1 MARYSRI
8 DERERLE
15 DEAARRFLA
24 ARASGSDDDWAEAYA
39 WIAEHPAHGV
49 AFAKAEAAW
58 EISGRLKEVAPRID
72 PEAIAGPAGRFEAVV
87 GRRQVIAAIFATA
100 FIGTAATVAVQKA
113 SAVVRYRTAV
123 GEARRF
129 RLEDGSSIFLNT
141 NSAVEIAIRERS
153 RFVRLLRGE
162 ASFIVAADHPAPLVI
177 DAEGTTLQARGGG
190 FNVRLRPDVLEL
202 TVVDGMVRVAGLE
215 GAGSE
220 GRGDVRVV
228 AATQGAAIRGGSVA
242 MTALSSMQAA
252 RRLAWQSGIVEFRG
266 ETLAQAV
273 DEFNRYRVSPL
284 VIGDPEIAS
293 VRVEG
298 RFRVGASDQFIG
310 LLSPGL
316 GIRQVV
322 GADRSVLLLRAPGFA
337 PDLSEDGRN
346 LALDR

>member
-1 MARYSRI
+1 MVRYSRI

-15 DEAARRFLA
+15 DEAARRFLK
-24 ARASGSDDDWAEAYA
+24 ARTSGTDNDWADAYA

-58 EISGRLKEVAPRID
+58 EVSGRLKEVSPRID

-87 GRRQVIAAIFATA
+87 GRRQVIAAIFTTA
-100 FIGTAATVAVQKA
+100 FVGTAATVAVQKA
-113 SAVVRYRTAV
+113 SSVVRYRTAV
-123 GEARRF
+123 GEAQRF

-162 ASFIVAADHPAPLVI
+162 ASFVVAPGHPAPLVI
-177 DAEGTTLQARGGG
+177 DALGTRLQAVAGG

-202 TVVDGMVRVAGLE
+202 TVVDGQVRVAGQDV
-215 GAGSE
+215 AG
-220 GRGDVRVV
+220 DRVV
-228 AATQGAAIRGGSVA
+228 MATHGAAIRAGSVA
-242 MTALSSMQAA
+242 MTALSDTQAA
-252 RRLAWQSGIVEFRG
+252 RRLAWQGGIVEFRG

-293 VRVEG
+293 VRVDG

-322 GADRSVLLLRAPGFA
+322 GADRSVLLLRAPDFA
-337 PDLSEDGRN
+337 EDGRN
-346 LALDR
+346 LTLDR